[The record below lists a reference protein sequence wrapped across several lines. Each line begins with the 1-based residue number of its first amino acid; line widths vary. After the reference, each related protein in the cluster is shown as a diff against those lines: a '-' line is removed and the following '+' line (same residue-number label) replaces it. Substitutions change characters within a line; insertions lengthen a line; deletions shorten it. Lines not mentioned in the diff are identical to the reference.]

1 MNTLTIA
8 NNFFSQVLYIQKSHE
23 HVNMHIYN
31 LQKTRTHKQHPLFCK
46 RYEQK
51 KSKCENK
58 LPPPPEGNLTPY
70 NSNNLQA
77 YYLTNSLSVTRQ
89 EV

>member
-1 MNTLTIA
+1 MNTLICTYTTCKKPGRINNTLCSA
-8 NNFFSQVLYIQKSHE
+8 NVMNRKNQNANINY
-23 HVNMHIYN
+23 
-31 LQKTRTHKQHPLFCK
+31 
-46 RYEQK
+46 
-51 KSKCENK
+51 
-58 LPPPPEGNLTPY
+58 PPPPEGNLTPY